1 MRIFNLPETVKHDKF
16 LLASHINLC
25 IYILFNFSKKYPDFS
40 KYFIEE
46 LTKASCGICS
56 ESLNREQIVLTN
68 PCGHILCVTCS
79 TQLCKV
85 WKENGTTRK
94 RCPICRTLMLGHLFA
109 KPALFNCSRL
119 NSTSL
124 FIWVPTSV
132 YVRQN
137 YPQSLLECLNERN
150 FKKAFYYTFLLN
162 SVPTKLEESLAPG
175 WGDYYQS
182 RRNNLSCTI
191 CGLPIRFE
199 MVFVARC
206 AHFFCTICSSYTVE
220 RRTVTPLKCKE
231 CDEDLEDDI
240 TDILFMRP
248 SAEPPALENS
258 LEHIE

>member
-1 MRIFNLPETVKHDKF
+1 MYEAIVYLPPPVST
-16 LLASHINLC
+16 
-25 IYILFNFSKKYPDFS
+25 YILFNFSKKYPDFS

-175 WGDYYQS
+175 WGI
-182 RRNNLSCTI
+182 TI
-191 CGLPIRFE
+191 RAEGIICLAQY
-199 MVFVARC
+199 VAYP
-206 AHFFCTICSSYTVE
+206 SDSKW
-220 RRTVTPLKCKE
+220 PL
-231 CDEDLEDDI
+231 
-240 TDILFMRP
+240 
-248 SAEPPALENS
+248 
-258 LEHIE
+258 